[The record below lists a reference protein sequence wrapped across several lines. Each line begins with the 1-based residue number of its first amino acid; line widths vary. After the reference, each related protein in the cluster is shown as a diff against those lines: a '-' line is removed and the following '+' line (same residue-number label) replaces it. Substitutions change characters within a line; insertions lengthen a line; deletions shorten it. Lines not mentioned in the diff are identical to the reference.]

1 MGEGVREI
9 PSSQIVKLQHPD
21 GGEEKAEEPK
31 KSAGVTEAQ
40 IKLEKRRQ
48 QEHR

>member
-1 MGEGVREI
+1 MGEIVREI
-9 PSSQIVKLQHPD
+9 PPSQIVKLQHPD
-21 GGEEKAEEPK
+21 GGEEKTEEPEK
-31 KSAGVTEAQ
+31 GAGITEAQ